1 MRARE
6 IVLLGLLGAVLFV
19 SKMALAGLPKIE
31 PVSLL
36 IMVYMAVLGW
46 RGLFPVYIYVFLEYL
61 IWGVNLWSICY
72 LYVWLVLALLA
83 RLLRRMESALGWAVL
98 SGAFGL
104 CFGAL
109 CALACLVAVG
119 WSYALSWW
127 ISGIPFDLAHC
138 AGNFGMALV
147 LFRPCRKVLAR
158 LAGNLARP

>member
-1 MRARE
+1 M
-6 IVLLGLLGAVLFV
+6 
-19 SKMALAGLPKIE
+19 
-31 PVSLL
+31 
-36 IMVYMAVLGW
+36 
-46 RGLFPVYIYVFLEYL
+46 
-61 IWGVNLWSICY
+61 NLWEQITSNLAFVGVSI
-72 LYVWLVLALLA
+72 LIIAALALLA

-109 CALACLVAVG
+109 CALTYLVAVG